1 MLTLA
6 ASPKLV
12 IPGHDPQVFGRFPV
26 IKPNVA
32 AFAAAILRGAT
43 RRSARVGR
51 FSRPTFN
58 EAGVNMYGPWRFATT
73 LVLLAPFAAAPAGE
87 RRQTPVATPA
97 PPQQPF
103 RGRVD
108 VVSVDAFVTDKQG
121 QFMTDL
127 TAADFEI
134 KERGKLQSID
144 TFKFVRVDQ
153 PAESVPTLSPIASD
167 QDVVTQAARDDVRL
181 FVVFLDDYHVQRL
194 NGEKARDRIA
204 RLVSQINPRDLVAV
218 MYPTTPV
225 DSLAFSHD
233 RIEEVNAIKRFVGRK
248 YDYYPMNQFEENYQ
262 CALPQTQEK
271 IRAEVTYSALAT
283 LSAHLGT
290 LTDRRKT
297 VLYLSEGPTGSLPP
311 WVVLPSSVR
320 DCGAGQSSLSRAPS
334 AALPASG
341 SLQPAYIQAAIEH
354 NVAIYAVDP
363 RGTTADDFDMRN
375 TITSAASSRTNVAN
389 AHEALRNLAAQTG
402 GRAIVNVN
410 EYDDLLLQVL
420 RDSSAYYLLG
430 YTSNLAK
437 HDGQFHEITVRV
449 KRPGADVRARPGYWA
464 LDDAA
469 IARAEAPKAGP
480 PAEMKAALDTLRVAA
495 PDAAVR
501 MWTGTTRGAAG
512 KTDVTVVWEATAREG
527 AARVDHVTLKATS
540 GSSES
545 YPDVVIPSDHGSG
558 VPGGQVTFAADPGLI
573 TLRVVALDATG
584 NELDTERREVV
595 VPDFTGTAP
604 SVSTPL
610 VFVART
616 PHEMQVIRAT
626 ATPRPSTS
634 REFART
640 DRVLVR
646 FAAYGP
652 GGIAPAVT
660 IRVLGQNGQLLSE
673 LPAPVARAAGLF
685 EAEVGL
691 GWMAAGEYLI
701 EVRASAETGKASD
714 LIPFRIGG

>member
-1 MLTLA
+1 MC
-6 ASPKLV
+6 
-12 IPGHDPQVFGRFPV
+12 
-26 IKPNVA
+26 
-32 AFAAAILRGAT
+32 
-43 RRSARVGR
+43 
-51 FSRPTFN
+51 
-58 EAGVNMYGPWRFATT
+58 GPWRFAPV
-73 LVLLAPFAAAPAGE
+73 LMLLASFAAAPAAE
-87 RRQTPVATPA
+87 RSQTPASAPA

-108 VVSVDAFVTDKQG
+108 VVSVDAFVTDRQG
-121 QFMTDL
+121 QFVTDL
-127 TAADFEI
+127 TARDFEI
-134 KERGKLQSID
+134 KERGKPQSID
-144 TFKFVRVDQ
+144 TFKFVRLDQ
-153 PAESVPTLSPIASD
+153 PAGSVPALSPVASD
-167 QDVVTQAARDDVRL
+167 QDVVTQAGRDDVRL
-181 FVVFLDDYHVQRL
+181 FVVFLDDYHVERL
-194 NGEKARDRIA
+194 NSEKARDRIA

-218 MYPTTPV
+218 MYPSTPV

-233 RIEEVNAIKRFVGRK
+233 RTEQVNAIKRFVGRK
-248 YDYYPMNQFEENYQ
+248 YDYYPTNAFEKSYK
-262 CALPQTQEK
+262 CAQPQEQEK
-271 IRAEVTYSALAT
+271 VRAEVTYSALAT
-283 LSAHLGT
+283 LSAHLGA
-290 LTDRRKT
+290 LSDRRKT
-297 VLYLSEGPTGSLPP
+297 VLDVSEGPTGK
-311 WVVLPSSVR
+311 LPSWILATPGGCP
-320 DCGAGQSSLSRAPS
+320 DWQAALLQNALAAPS
-334 AALPASG
+334 AAQPSPG
-341 SLQPAYIQAAIEH
+341 SLQPAYIRSAIEH
-354 NVAIYAVDP
+354 NVAIYTVDP

-375 TITSAASSRTNVAN
+375 TMTDAASGRINVSD
-389 AHEALRNLAAQTG
+389 AHEALRDLARQTG

-410 EYDDLLLQVL
+410 EYDDLLQQVL

-437 HDGQFHEITVRV
+437 HDGQFHYITVRV
-449 KRPGADVRARPGYWA
+449 KRPGVDVRARPGYWA